1 MAYACNCPPGYH
13 DGPFYRLCVGH
24 ESTSNDLLVHC
35 QPTPREPVTVSC
47 EAVPMSIA
55 PDPRIASLEQACR
68 NALEQVESWQRV
80 FGQLG
85 DARDTIVA
93 QRDTALREVARLEAL
108 IVEAVVS
115 GPGHVPDCIYNECLN
130 IRNRKGESSC

>member
-1 MAYACNCPPGYH
+1 MAFACNCPRGHH
-13 DGPFYRLCVGH
+13 DGPIYRPCVGH
-24 ESTSNDLLVHC
+24 DGTKTVYC
-35 QPTPREPVTVSC
+35 PPITPGVTTVSC
-47 EAVPMSIA
+47 DAVPMPIA
-55 PDPRIASLEQACR
+55 PDPRDARIASLEQACR